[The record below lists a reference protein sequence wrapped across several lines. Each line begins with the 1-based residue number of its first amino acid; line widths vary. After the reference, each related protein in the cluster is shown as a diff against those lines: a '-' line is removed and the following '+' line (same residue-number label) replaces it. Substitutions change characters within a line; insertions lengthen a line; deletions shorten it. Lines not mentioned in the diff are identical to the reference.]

1 MLKNYFT
8 TAWRNMFRNKL
19 YSGITILGL
28 TIGLA
33 VGILVL
39 LWVQDETSFDGFHRK
54 AASIYRV
61 NSPVGLGKSRQVWA
75 TTTAPV
81 GVFAMK
87 EVPGIENAVRIVGN
101 WDYSLYSWGDKS
113 FNDLD
118 ALYADSNLMR
128 MFDFTLLRGNPSRPW
143 PDNRSIL
150 ITARTAQKFFG
161 KEDPIGKVIQ
171 GNHKDNFTVSGV
183 LADFPDN
190 SSIDADL
197 IFPMSLAVETYKD
210 DFWHTMNHDW
220 GDFGYTTFLQV
231 QPGVSTDRIGRQLIA
246 IQKREAPWTT
256 VSLTENAFELQ
267 PLTSMHLREADG
279 RTPLLQTVR
288 IFLVVAIFILL
299 IASINYVNL
308 STARAMLRAR
318 EVSVRKIIGAA
329 RGQLFAQ
336 FIVESVLFY
345 MLSLLLALLVIA
357 LLLPYYNQI
366 ADKHLVLGPGD
377 LRIWRV
383 VAMTGLGT
391 LAASAIYPALLL
403 SSFRPLEAM
412 RDNRGYRRLRKRK
425 ERGTKLRRISLS
437 VGIGNA
443 LFRKLL
449 VTTQFAVSI
458 ALMIATVVIAR
469 QLNYI
474 RERDPGYD
482 RSQIFTVSTGNMREH
497 RTAVSAV
504 LGAEPAITGL
514 AGANLDVVENQ
525 NTTGGVDWDG
535 KLPNSSFII
544 NPMGI
549 DERFIPL
556 LKMKMAE
563 GANFTGAPADST
575 HYILNET
582 AVRMMGIK
590 DPVGKRL
597 KVQDVSGTIIGVVKD
612 FNFMSMREQVKPAV
626 LRYRPQSYLLYVKTE
641 GRQAQQAV
649 AAVRKLWK
657 SYNPGFPFEYSFLDE
672 RFDALY
678 RSDRRTGGLFELFA
692 GIALFVSCLGL
703 FGLAAYTAQVRTRE
717 IGIRKVLGA
726 SVGSIVGLLSRDF
739 LVLVGVAIVIASPL
753 AWLYMRSWLQDFAYR
768 MTIDWWVFLLA
779 GAAAIV
785 LALLTIGWQS
795 VRAAMTDPVK
805 SLRSQ

>member
-8 TAWRNMFRNKL
+8 TALRNMFRNKL

-33 VGILVL
+33 VGMLVL

-54 AASIYRV
+54 AARIYRV
-61 NSPVGLGKSRQVWA
+61 NSPVGTGKSRQVWA
-75 TTTAPV
+75 TTSAAV

-87 EVPGIENAVRIVGN
+87 EVPGVENAVRIVGN

-113 FNDLD
+113 FNDLY
-118 ALYADSNLMR
+118 AVYADSNLLR
-128 MFDFTLLRGNPSRPW
+128 MFDFTLLRGDPNRPW

-150 ITARTAQKFFG
+150 ITESTARKFFG
-161 KEDPIGKVIQ
+161 KDDPIGKVIQ
-171 GNHKDNFTVSGV
+171 GNHKDNFTISGV

-231 QPGVSTDRIGRQLIA
+231 QPGVSTGRIGRQLIA

-345 MLSLLLALLVIA
+345 LLSLLLALLMIA
-357 LLLPYYNQI
+357 LLLPYYNDI
-366 ADKHLVLGPGD
+366 AGKHLVLDLRD

-383 VAMTGLGT
+383 VAVTGVGT
-391 LAASAIYPALLL
+391 LLASAIYPALLL
-403 SSFRPLEAM
+403 SSFKPLEAL
-412 RDNRGYRRLRKRK
+412 RGK
-425 ERGTKLRRISLS
+425 LS
-437 VGIGNA
+437 VGIGSA
-443 LFRKLL
+443 MFRKVL

-458 ALMIATVVIAR
+458 GLMIATVMIAR
-469 QLNYI
+469 QINYI

-482 RSQIFTVSTGNMREH
+482 RSQIFIVYTGNMQEH

-504 LGAEPAITGL
+504 LGAEPAIAGL
-514 AGANLDVVENQ
+514 AVANLNVVENQ
-525 NTTGGVDWDG
+525 NTTGGVEWDG

-544 NPMGI
+544 DPMGI

-556 LKMKMAE
+556 LKIKMAE
-563 GANFTGAPADST
+563 GSNFTGTPADST

-597 KVQDVSGTIIGVVKD
+597 KIQDINGTIIGVVKD

-641 GRQAQQAV
+641 GRQAEQAV
-649 AAVRKLWK
+649 AAVRKVWK

-678 RSDRRTGGLFELFA
+678 KSDRRTGGLFELFA

-726 SVGSIVGLLSRDF
+726 SVGSIVRLLSKDF
-739 LVLVGVAIVIASPL
+739 LVLVMVAIVIASPL
-753 AWLYMRSWLQDFAYR
+753 AWLYMHNWLQDFAYR
-768 MTIDWWVFLLA
+768 ITIGWSVFLLA
-779 GAAAIV
+779 GGAAIL

-795 VRAAMTDPVK
+795 VRAAMSDPID
-805 SLRSQ
+805 SLRNGQE